1 MGTSRDVD
9 GSGMNRCPDLNV
21 EAGEEVTRNP
31 KPPST
36 TRSLAAHRINMS
48 DHRYTRRCFT
58 SLILSIPFCG
68 VAAADGAIFREVS
81 ITDFGAVPDD
91 ATINTKAI
99 QAAIDHLAASGGG
112 TVVVPQGVFVSGALF
127 FKPKVNLH
135 LQMGAV
141 VKCSTDMANFPVRR
155 TRIEGHFEDKF
166 NPALINAKG
175 CDGLHISGEGTLDGA
190 GRPIWDLFWKLR
202 NAAPDPKNFPNIGVP
217 RARMALIESSRGVT
231 IEGITFKDSQF
242 WNLHLYRC
250 EDVLVRETRFEVP
263 DDYKQAP
270 STDGIDVDSCQKVTI
285 DGCYFSVTDDCIAAK
300 GSKGPHATE
309 DKDSPPVE
317 HLRVRNC
324 VYKRGGGVLTLGSEA
339 TIVRDVVVEHCQ
351 VIGDV
356 GVAVLKLRP
365 DTPQRYEN
373 ILFRDITLNSSG
385 AAIVSVRP
393 WSQYVNLQG
402 EAPPKSV
409 VRNLSMVEFKGHFG
423 SFGTIRP
430 NPGQTTI
437 GDITFKDFD
446 VTLERD
452 KLEASGVSNLKFEH
466 VIVNEKV
473 MSAPTVQD

>member
-1 MGTSRDVD
+1 M
-9 GSGMNRCPDLNV
+9 
-21 EAGEEVTRNP
+21 
-31 KPPST
+31 
-36 TRSLAAHRINMS
+36 
-48 DHRYTRRCFT
+48 
-58 SLILSIPFCG
+58 LSIPFCG
-68 VAAADGAIFREVS
+68 VAAADGAISREAS
-81 ITDFGAVPDD
+81 ITDFGAVADD

-99 QAAIDHLAASGGG
+99 QATIDHVAASGGG
-112 TVVVPQGVFVSGALF
+112 TVVVPQGIFVSGALF

-135 LQMGAV
+135 LQKGAIL
-141 VKCSTDMANFPVRR
+141 KCSTDMANFPVQR

-202 NAAPDPKNFPNIGVP
+202 GAAADPRNFPNIGVP
-217 RARMALIESSRGVT
+217 RARLALIESSRGVT
-231 IEGITFKDSQF
+231 VEGVTFKDSQF
-242 WNLHLYRC
+242 WNLHIYKC
-250 EDVLVRETRFEVP
+250 EDVLVRQTRFEVP

-270 STDGIDVDSCQKVTI
+270 STDGIDVDSCHRVTI

-300 GSKGPHATE
+300 GSKGPHAME
-309 DKDSPPVE
+309 DTDSPPVE

-324 VYKRGGGVLTLGSEA
+324 VYKRGGAVLTLGSEA
-339 TIVRDVVVEHCQ
+339 TIVRDVIVEHCK

-356 GVAVLKLRP
+356 NVAILKLRP
-365 DTPQRYEN
+365 DTPQRYED
-373 ILFRDITLNSSG
+373 ISFRDITLDSSR
-385 AAIVSVRP
+385 AAIVSLRP

-409 VRNLSMVEFKGHFG
+409 VRNLTMAGLKGHFG

-437 GDITFKDFD
+437 SDITFKDFD

-452 KLEASGVSNLKFEH
+452 KLDAAGVSNLKFEH
-466 VIVNEKV
+466 VIVNGKP
-473 MSAPTVQD
+473 MSAPTVQG